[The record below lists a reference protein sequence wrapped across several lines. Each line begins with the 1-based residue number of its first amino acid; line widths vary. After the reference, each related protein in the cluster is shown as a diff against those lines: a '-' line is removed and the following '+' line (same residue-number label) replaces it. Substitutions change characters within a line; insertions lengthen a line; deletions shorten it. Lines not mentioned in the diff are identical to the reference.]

1 MDFSTVESIPVVLL
15 GRERHLRLSL
25 MAPEW
30 YKSITHKPLLD
41 LIVTLQHQLQAG
53 VRARTANE
61 RKADDL
67 GIPVEQLPP
76 EETVDADTLLDPKER
91 VDIVDMIPDVVAA
104 VYAMAHWEDIANRPQ
119 GKKDIPLPGELTTE
133 DFSFQL
139 DLDAYPMLLLLVM
152 QVWYKHAM
160 KAGPDTKDASDDPNA
175 ATPSPTPSSFG
186 ELPAVPS
193 DSVPT
198 SS

>member
-1 MDFSTVESIPVVLL
+1 MEFSTVESIPVVLL

-25 MAPEW
+25 MAPAW

-41 LIVTLQHQLQAG
+41 LIVILQHQLQAG

-67 GIPVEQLPP
+67 GIPIEQLPP
-76 EETVDADTLLDPKER
+76 EETVDPDSTLDAKDR
-91 VDIVDMIPDVVAA
+91 IDIVDMIPDVVAA
-104 VYAMAHWEDIANRPQ
+104 IYALAHWEDIANRPQ
-119 GKKDIPLPGELTTE
+119 GAKEIPLPGELTTE
-133 DFSFQL
+133 NFSFQL
-139 DLDAYPMLLLLVM
+139 DLDAYPMLLLLIM

-160 KAGPDTKDASDDPNA
+160 KAGPDTKEDASDDPNA
-175 ATPSPTPSSFG
+175 KSPTPQNFG
-186 ELPAVPS
+186 ESGESPL